1 MVFSH
6 FWRLASRCIAICSI
20 GLLTACGG
28 GSGETATS
36 PPATPTAPT
45 NTAPVANAGADQ
57 SVALSAVVTLNG
69 SASTDADGDALTF
82 NWVFIERPASSVASL
97 NSATVS
103 SPTFTADIAGN
114 YVIRLIV
121 NDGTA
126 DSAADFVTIT
136 ATPPSNRGP
145 TANAGSDRSVALNSV
160 VALDGTGSSDA
171 EGDPLT
177 YRWTIAQQPVGS
189 AISLSS
195 ATAAQPTFSATH
207 RGQYVFSLVVNDGAV
222 DSAPDTVTI
231 TAGNGSPS
239 VDAGAP
245 ERHFY
250 INNTVPLT
258 GAAADPE
265 GDRLTYLW
273 ELVSAPSGNTG
284 AIANPIALSTSF
296 VPTAPGD
303 YRLRLTVSDGASS
316 TSDTALVTVYS
327 PLMYGLTYSVI
338 DAEYSKSLDRI
349 VLVATQPN
357 RLYVHDAL
365 TGGFQSVDLRFTPT
379 SVSVSP
385 NGNYAAVGH
394 NGWITY
400 VNLTTFA
407 VSILQVTTD
416 VLDVVL
422 AGNGY
427 VYAFPRQDQWEGVR
441 AVNIATGVE
450 TTGGMIYAGTLA
462 RLHPGGSAIY
472 GADNGISPDD
482 IERYDISTGPVSAV
496 RDSPYHGDYAIC
508 GNLWFS
514 EEGLRIFTRC
524 GNTFTASAVP
534 SEDMLY
540 RGSLTGTTLIQHLH
554 HATASGNVLALADTL
569 SIHDYATL
577 VREGL
582 LQLPQLNLGTRYPM
596 TGRFVFHSADASKF
610 YVVARTA
617 ANPGPVT
624 NPFAVI
630 VYGTNGDPLPN
641 LGPVANAGS
650 DQTVLVGTN
659 VTLDGRASSDP
670 NWQNLQYRWRLL
682 SAPPASVSNL
692 VNDASS
698 RPTFVADVTGR
709 YEFTLEVH
717 DGALWSAA
725 DTVVIQAVQAEL
737 RTLNFLPFDAEFSSS
752 LNRIVM
758 VGSDSNTLHIYNP
771 LTGGDTLVPLSQVP
785 TSVSVSPDGLSAVVG
800 HNGSI
805 TYVDVVD
812 PTATGGVVSWPVDIN
827 VGDVVHGGNGYAYA
841 FPAAGSQWT
850 NIRAIRLSDGAV
862 SVQTGY
868 SIYAGTVGRR
878 HSSGTVIYGANRGLS
893 PADIEKYSINGG
905 SVSYLYNSPYHGDF
919 SMCGDI
925 WPSADGDRL
934 VTACGNVFRSTTTQ
948 ATDMTYFTALSTVRS
963 VQFVADSQAAAAT
976 LAIARPGTATAD
988 TVVHKFAN
996 PDMAY
1001 ITTIPLPY
1009 IMVNSS
1015 AYMAHGRFVFY
1026 NSAGNEFYVVAHADA
1041 ASGLV
1046 YNYGV
1051 IRIVE

>member
-6 FWRLASRCIAICSI
+6 FWRLATRCIAISSI

-28 GSGETATS
+28 SGETAAT
-36 PPATPTAPT
+36 PPAMPSASI
-45 NTAPVANAGADQ
+45 NTVPVANAGADQ
-57 SVALSAVVTLNG
+57 SVALNAVVTLDG
-69 SASTDADGDALTF
+69 TASTDADGDALTL
-82 NWVFIERPASSVASL
+82 NWVFIERPASSAATLS
-97 NSATVS
+97 SAIVS
-103 SPTFTADIAGN
+103 NPTFTADIAGN
-114 YVIRLIV
+114 YVVQLIV
-121 NDGTA
+121 NDGKV

-136 ATPPSNRGP
+136 ATLPSNRPP
-145 TANAGSDRSVALNSV
+145 TANAGSDRSVALSSI

-171 EGDPLT
+171 DGDQLT
-177 YRWTIAQQPVGS
+177 YRWTIAQQPAGS
-189 AISLSS
+189 AVSLSS
-195 ATAAQPTFSATH
+195 AAAAEPTFSATH
-207 RGQYVFSLVVNDGAV
+207 RGQYVFSLVVNDGVV
-222 DSAPDTVTI
+222 DSAADMVTI

-239 VDAGAP
+239 VDAGVP

-258 GAAADPE
+258 GSAADPE
-265 GDRLTYLW
+265 GDSLTYLW

-284 AIANPIALSTSF
+284 TIVNPTALSTSF

-303 YRLRLTVSDGASS
+303 YRLRFTASDGASS
-316 TSDTALVTVYS
+316 NSDTARVTIYS
-327 PLMYGLTYSVI
+327 PVMYGLTYSVI

-349 VLVATQPN
+349 VLVATEPN

-365 TGGFQSVDLRFTPT
+365 TGGYQSVDLRFTPT

-394 NGWITY
+394 NGWISY

-422 AGNGY
+422 PGNGY
-427 VYAFPRQDQWEGVR
+427 VYAFPRQGQWEGVR
-441 AVNIATGVE
+441 AVNIASGVE

-462 RLHPGGSAIY
+462 RLHPGGNAIY
-472 GADNGISPDD
+472 GADNGLSPAD

-496 RDSPYHGDYAIC
+496 RDSPYHGDYAMC

-540 RGSLTGTTLIQHLH
+540 RGSLTGTTSIQHLH

-577 VREGL
+577 AREGL

-596 TGRFVFHSADASKF
+596 TGRFVFHSTDASKF
-610 YVVARTA
+610 YIVARTA
-617 ANPGPVT
+617 ASPGPVA

-630 VYGTNGDPLPN
+630 IYGTNGDPLPN
-641 LGPVANAGS
+641 LAPVANAGS

-659 VTLDGRASSDP
+659 ITLDGRASSDP

-692 VNDASS
+692 VDDGSS

-709 YEFTLEVH
+709 YEFALEVH

-725 DTVVIQAVQAEL
+725 DTVVIHAVQAEL
-737 RTLNFLPFDAEFSSS
+737 RTLNFLPFDAEFSGS

-771 LTGGDTLVPLSQVP
+771 LTGGDTLVSLSQVP

-805 TYVDVVD
+805 TSVNVAD
-812 PTATGGVVSWPVDIN
+812 PTANDAVVSWPVDIN

-850 NIRAIRLSDGAV
+850 NIRAVRLSDGAV

-878 HSSGTVIYGANRGLS
+878 HSSGTAIYGANRGLS
-893 PADIEKYSINGG
+893 PADIEKYGIHGG
-905 SVSYLYNSPYHGDF
+905 SVAYLYNSPYHGDF
-919 SMCGDI
+919 AMCGDV

-948 ATDMTYFTALSTVRS
+948 ATDMTYFTALSAVRS
-963 VQFVADSQAAAAT
+963 VQFVADSQAAGAT
-976 LAIARPGTATAD
+976 LAIARPGVATAD
-988 TVVHKFAN
+988 TVVHKFAS

-1009 IMVNSS
+1009 FMVNTS
-1015 AYMAHGRFVFY
+1015 AYLAHGRFVFY
-1026 NSAGNEFYVVAHADA
+1026 NSTGGEFYVVAHADA

-1046 YNYGV
+1046 HNYGV